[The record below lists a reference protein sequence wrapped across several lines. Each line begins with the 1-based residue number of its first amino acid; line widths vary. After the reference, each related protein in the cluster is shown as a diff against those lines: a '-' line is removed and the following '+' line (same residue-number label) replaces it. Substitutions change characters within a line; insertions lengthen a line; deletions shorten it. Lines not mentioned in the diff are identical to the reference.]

1 MELLISLGIGYLLD
15 LVFGDPQWLPHP
27 IRAIGFMI
35 SRGETLLRRILP
47 RHELFAGTLLSIT
60 TVLVSYLLPFLVLYL
75 LGLWNVYVKIAV
87 EAFFCYQILATKS
100 LRVESM
106 YVYRHLINQDIPGAR
121 KALSRIVGRD
131 TETLSQDQIIKAAV
145 ETVSENTSDGV
156 IAPMIFLVIGG
167 APLGFFYKAV
177 NTLDSMIGY
186 KNDRY
191 LLFGRFAAR
200 LDDICNYVPARISGV
215 LMIAAAFMT
224 GFDGKSAARIYRR
237 DREKH
242 ASPNSAQ
249 TESVCAG
256 ALHIQLAGDAS
267 YFGKI
272 YHKPTIGD
280 EIRHTEAEDIR
291 NANRLMYGTS
301 MIGVILLSALRFSVG
316 VLLFILC

>member
-200 LDDICNYVPARISGV
+200 LDDIVNFIPAVFSAWV
-215 LMIAAAFMT
+215 MIVSSFLLRMNVRNAV
-224 GFDGKSAARIYRR
+224 KIYRR
-237 DREKH
+237 DRKNH
-242 ASPNSAQ
+242 ASPNSAK
-249 TESVCAG
+249 TESVAAG
-256 ALHIQLAGDAS
+256 ALGLQLAGDAF
-267 YFGKI
+267 YFGKLV
-272 YHKPTIGD
+272 KKKTIGD
-280 EIRHTEAEDIR
+280 PLKTPEVEDIR
-291 NANRLMYGTS
+291 RANRLMYMTS
-301 MIGVILLSALRFSVG
+301 VLSLIFLMGVRGLAVMLL
-316 VLLFILC
+316 

>member
-131 TETLSQDQIIKAAV
+131 TETLGQDQIIKAAV

-200 LDDICNYVPARISGV
+200 LDDIVNFIPAVFSAWV
-215 LMIAAAFMT
+215 MIVSSFLLRMNVRNAV
-224 GFDGKSAARIYRR
+224 KIYRR
-237 DREKH
+237 DRKNH
-242 ASPNSAQ
+242 ASPNSAK
-249 TESVCAG
+249 TESVAAG
-256 ALHIQLAGDAS
+256 ALGLQLAGDAF
-267 YFGKI
+267 YFGKLV
-272 YHKPTIGD
+272 KKKTIGD
-280 EIRHTEAEDIR
+280 PLKTPEVEDIR
-291 NANRLMYGTS
+291 RANRLMYMTS
-301 MIGVILLSALRFSVG
+301 VLSLIFLMGVRGLAVMLL
-316 VLLFILC
+316 